1 MSASRGLEPL
11 PSFAEGNGKY
21 LLVGTTPTGAPIT
34 AFWKPGVEKEATRI
48 HVATSDARFA
58 ETDGSKPGF
67 HLILEGMKQTSAD
80 YNPRYFNRFARA
92 MAAESVPAPEIV
104 PEFDRHLSRRMDLI
118 RPRAIVVD
126 GARYVRAD

>member
-1 MSASRGLEPL
+1 MNASPGLEPL
-11 PSFAEGNGKY
+11 PPVTDGNGKY
-21 LLVGTTPTGAPIT
+21 LLVGTTPAGAPIT

-48 HVATSDARFA
+48 HVATSDARFS

-92 MAAESVPAPEIV
+92 MAAEGVAAPEIV
-104 PEFDRHLSRRMDLI
+104 PEFDRHLSRRMDLL
-118 RPRAIVVD
+118 RPKTIVVE
-126 GARYVRAD
+126 GVKYVRAD